1 MSQPRDYTRQYNFK
15 DFQATSPSSPLPGT
29 EVDAELNSV
38 KLTLDDLNANIAKV
52 QRDDGKLGNTTVHKD
67 AFDQGALAIINSTF
81 TPRGIWATASSYAVN
96 DAVDFNGATYVATVA
111 HTSSAA
117 FATDTAASRWL
128 LIANAALAGTSS
140 SVDKFEGNG
149 STTAFTLSN
158 TYASE
163 TSFFVFVNGELLNPV
178 DDYTLSGTTL
188 TLYTAPGSP
197 SVAGNENLIVWG
209 SNVVAQ
215 ASQDAAEAAE
225 SNASGFADE
234 SESWATKTSGIVE
247 STDYSSKA
255 WATGGTGV
263 DAGSGSAK
271 DWASKTGGTVGNTS
285 EYSAKKHA
293 ADGLAS
299 AGASETSKL
308 ASVAAQAA
316 AETAET
322 NSETAETNSAASASA
337 SQASRLASVAAQGLA
352 ETAQTNAETAA
363 ALATTNGAAQVV
375 LATDQVALATTQ
387 AGLATTNG
395 AAQVT
400 LATTQAG
407 LATTNGAAQ
416 VALAT
421 TQANNSANSAS
432 TASTQAGIS
441 TTKAGE
447 ASASASAAAASAA
460 SITDEETNAAASAS
474 AAAGSATASANS
486 AAASAAALDTFD
498 DRYLGSKTANPTLDN
513 DGDALVAGA
522 LYFNSTAN
530 EMRVYDGAN
539 WIAASSSGVASMNLY
554 EYTATSGQTTFTG
567 SDDNGNSIS
576 FIAGNEIVVLNG
588 VILDPSDYNSSSG
601 TSIVLASGA
610 ATGDLLNV
618 YAFKSFTV
626 ADTVSAST
634 GGTFGGNIDV
644 TGTVTADGLT
654 VTSGSSIDNIVQV
667 FGGGTI
673 YAGLGVDGTGAIL
686 TAGSSGAADADLVVK
701 TSTGGTE
708 TQRARFNDNGDISFY
723 EDTGTTPKFFW
734 DASAESLGIGTST
747 PSVNLEIG
755 DGSGTSS
762 LKLNSGTTDYF
773 QIDSTGTVTNLIA
786 GNSTTGAAEMAF
798 YSSLA
803 GTESEAMRIDSSG
816 NLLVSKTA
824 QSTAAVGVELRAN
837 GKITAT
843 IDGGNHT
850 LNRTNSDGSILQFSK
865 DNSSVGS
872 IGIQSSGFYI
882 DGEANH
888 AGIRFSGNQ
897 VTPRLNGSDDNGNII
912 LGGAA
917 NRFKD
922 LYLSGGVYLGGTGA
936 SNKLDDV
943 ETGTWSPQF
952 LGTGATFTMTLQDG
966 HYSKIGTSVTVYFR
980 ATWSSKNGAYNTF
993 ILNGL
998 PFTAKSNSGQYY
1010 YMGSTDHTHT
1020 TAAVAVEGNQTRAI
1034 FFNTSGGAVNNSSI
1048 PNSGSL
1054 VATVTYI
1061 SAS

>member
-81 TPRGIWATASSYAVN
+81 TPRGVWATAIVYSVN
-96 DAVDFNGATYVATVA
+96 DAVNFNGATYVATAA

-117 FATDTAASRWL
+117 FATDSAASRWI
-128 LIANAALAGTSS
+128 LIANAAIAGTGSA
-140 SVDKFEGNG
+140 VDKFEGNG
-149 STTAFTLSN
+149 STTAFTLS
-158 TYASE
+158 YSYESE
-163 TSFFVFVNGELLNPV
+163 TSFLVFVNGELLNPV

-209 SNVVAQ
+209 ASVVGQ
-215 ASQDAAEAAE
+215 AAKEAAESAE

-421 TQANNSANSAS
+421 TQASNAAGSAS

-441 TTKAGE
+441 TTKASE

-460 SITDEETNAAASAS
+460 SITDEETNAAASA
-474 AAAGSATASANS
+474 AASAGSATASANS
-486 AAASAAALDTFD
+486 AASAAAALDNFD
-498 DRYLGSKTANPTLDN
+498 DRYLGPKSSEPTTDN
-513 DGDALVAGA
+513 DGNALISGS
-522 LYFNSTAN
+522 LYFSTAQN
-530 EMRVYDGAN
+530 AMQVFDGAN
-539 WIAASSSGVASMNLY
+539 WIAASAAGVASMILY

-567 SDDNGNSIS
+567 ADDNSNSIS

-626 ADTVSAST
+626 ADTVSASA
-634 GGTFGGNIDV
+634 GGTFAGNVTV
-644 TGTVTADGLT
+644 TGSFTSQGIDDNANATAITIDSSENVLVGKTSNSFGTTGVALNPDGSNNMT
-654 VTSGSSIDNIVQV
+654 RSGDPALALNRLSSD
-667 FGGGTI
+667 
-673 YAGLGVDGTGAIL
+673 GAIL
-686 TAGSSGAADADLVVK
+686 GLYKDGA
-701 TSTGGTE
+701 T
-708 TQRARFNDNGDISFY
+708 
-723 EDTGTTPKFFW
+723 
-734 DASAESLGIGTST
+734 
-747 PSVNLEIG
+747 
-755 DGSGTSS
+755 
-762 LKLNSGTTDYF
+762 
-773 QIDSTGTVTNLIA
+773 
-786 GNSTTGAAEMAF
+786 
-798 YSSLA
+798 
-803 GTESEAMRIDSSG
+803 
-816 NLLVSKTA
+816 
-824 QSTAAVGVELRAN
+824 
-837 GKITAT
+837 
-843 IDGGNHT
+843 
-850 LNRTNSDGSILQFSK
+850 
-865 DNSSVGS
+865 VGS
-872 IGIQSSGFYI
+872 IGS
-882 DGEANH
+882 DGNDFFITGSVSNI
-888 AGIRFSGNQ
+888 AGIMFANSKAMPMKSGSSTNAA
-897 VTPRLNGSDDNGNII
+897 VDLGSSSY
-912 LGGAA
+912 
-917 NRFKD
+917 RWKD
-922 LYLSGGVYLGGTGA
+922 AYLSGGVYLGGTGSA
-936 SNKLDDV
+936 NKLDDYEEGEFDV
-943 ETGTWSPQF
+943 SLTPNAGGSI
-952 LGTGATFTMTLQDG
+952 TMQNNRTKAK
-966 HYSKIGTSVTVYFR
+966 YTKIGNLVTV
-980 ATWSSKNGAYNTF
+980 
-993 ILNGL
+993 
-998 PFTAKSNSGQYY
+998 SGQIRTDSVSNMSGDHI
-1010 YMGSTDHTHT
+1010 YMSLPY
-1020 TAAVAVEGNQTRAI
+1020 AI
-1034 FFNTSGGAVNNSSI
+1034 A
-1048 PNSGSL
+1048 SGSDL
-1054 VATVTYI
+1054 SSHGWSHVVIYGSSYTNRDMGLWTFDGSSTARFLDSTYVNI
-1061 SAS
+1061 PQNAFNGGEEIIFTLSYKTA